1 MRGNLLRV
9 GLITSWHEQ
18 RRNFRVIEPT
28 LVLVSGIVTNERWVE
43 RAMVHIHVL
52 EACLLQRAGIVAAR

>member
-18 RRNFRVIEPT
+18 RRDFRVIESA

-43 RAMVHIHVL
+43 RAMVHIHV
-52 EACLLQRAGIVAAR
+52 A